1 MFSSEFQVTNETSR
15 ALIGLSDNDRVF
27 VPKNSLKFFLSC
39 NDNGISVSI
48 HIYPTCGHI

>member
-27 VPKNSLKFFLSC
+27 VPKNSLKFFLAC
-39 NDNGISVSI
+39 NDNGVSVSI